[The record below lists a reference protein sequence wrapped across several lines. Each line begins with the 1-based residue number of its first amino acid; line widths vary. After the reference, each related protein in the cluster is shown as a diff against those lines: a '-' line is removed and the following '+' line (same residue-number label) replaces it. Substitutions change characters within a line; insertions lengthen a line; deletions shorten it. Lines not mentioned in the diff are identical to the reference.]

1 MSVGS
6 NVAYA
11 SGWNGSPGCTV
22 AFPSR
27 SVRTSATLRVISISR
42 SVGRGISTST
52 PSSSSTLA
60 RAARIPASLISWSG
74 ETVNRGIRRFGLGT
88 VIEPSASWPPS
99 RGKPRRQRYAT
110 RYRLQSGG
118 RGRFLDES
126 RSAFG
131 LGYTEPRSLNTSIP
145 RSAMSFVSHVEC
157 TICGDRHDPKRLLT
171 VCARCGQMLV
181 VRYDLERVKTS
192 VSKDALRQRPP
203 GMYRFRELTPLDDGE
218 EPVTLGEGG
227 TPLLPLSRLG
237 AHLGLRRLFAKDEG
251 QNPTGS
257 FKARGLGM
265 AITRAR
271 TLGARGFVIPSAGN
285 AGGAAA
291 VYAARAGLPCAV
303 VVPRGT
309 PPAAIAEAQI
319 AGAHVFTVE
328 GSIANAGKVVATI
341 APALGW
347 FDLST
352 LKEPYRLEGKK
363 TIGLEL
369 AAELGWRM
377 PDVLLYPTGGGTG
390 LVGIPKAYA
399 ELLAMGWLAGA
410 LPRCFA
416 VQAEGC
422 APVVRAFLDGAE
434 TTTAWENPTTHA
446 AGLRVPS
453 HFAGRQMLRVLRETG
468 GGAVAVS
475 ETTIQGAQRLVAQL
489 EGIWTAPE
497 AAALVAA
504 LAVLKER
511 GDVARDTEVMMIFTG
526 AGLKYEPPPLPA
538 PTDLAGGDGEILAQV
553 KRVIRP

>member
-1 MSVGS
+1 MVGRL
-6 NVAYA
+6 
-11 SGWNGSPGCTV
+11 GSP
-22 AFPSR
+22 
-27 SVRTSATLRVISISR
+27 
-42 SVGRGISTST
+42 
-52 PSSSSTLA
+52 
-60 RAARIPASLISWSG
+60 
-74 ETVNRGIRRFGLGT
+74 
-88 VIEPSASWPPS
+88 
-99 RGKPRRQRYAT
+99 
-110 RYRLQSGG
+110 
-118 RGRFLDES
+118 
-126 RSAFG
+126 
-131 LGYTEPRSLNTSIP
+131 
-145 RSAMSFVSHVEC
+145 MSFVSHVEC
-157 TICGDRHDPKRLLT
+157 TICGARHDAKRLLT
-171 VCARCGQMLV
+171 VCEKCGQMLA
-181 VRYDLERVKTS
+181 VRYDLARVTAS
-192 VSKDALRQRPP
+192 VTKDALRLRAP
-203 GMYRFRELTPLDDGE
+203 GMYRFRELTPLDDAE
-218 EPVTLGEGG
+218 RPVTLGEGG
-227 TPLLPLSRLG
+227 TPLLELPRLG
-237 AHLGLRRLFAKDEG
+237 AHLGIGKLWAKDEG

-291 VYAARAGLPCAV
+291 VYAARCGLPCV
-303 VVPRGT
+303 VIVPRGT
-309 PPAAIAEAQI
+309 PSAAVAEAQI
-319 AGAHVFTVE
+319 AGAHVFTIE
-328 GSIANAGKVVATI
+328 GSIATAGKVAAKVA
-341 APALGW
+341 PQLGW

-352 LKEPYRLEGKK
+352 LREPYRLEGKK

-369 AAELGWRM
+369 AEQLGWRM

-410 LPRCFA
+410 LPRCIA

-453 HFAGRQMLRVLRETG
+453 PFAGRQMLRVLRETG

-475 ETTIQGAQRLVAQL
+475 ETAIQGAQRLVAQL

-538 PTDLAGGDGEILAQV
+538 PTDL
-553 KRVIRP
+553 